1 MELPIFNTASKD
13 ADDGE
18 QLHELH
24 DMLVE
29 EVSLVDRAANKRR
42 FLVVKQ
48 EDGSVYMAEPTE
60 LQPQPDGSLE
70 TTRFPPSWWP
80 PIEVQHKLEEEKLEE
95 EKVESPDA
103 EDESEASKA
112 ALSMPGPV
120 KESCARAL
128 TEVVERASSLL
139 NKVKAA
145 TATDEKS
152 PTPIPPEVGAE
163 AKAIAQLL
171 VGITD
176 RYPSPKA
183 RSAKEDNMTESEET
197 SKVEDS
203 VDETA
208 AVQDVE
214 KAGARMSKDRYNR
227 FKQAVSLLNSVFGE
241 VSPPIAAG
249 MKAKAKAE
257 PEEEEEKKAKD
268 AKVKKADDRASLDE
282 MVGALADVVTQVSKA
297 VAVTNEKVE
306 LITKSRGASH
316 VLNVETSAAPRQSRT
331 VSWPVDMT
339 KPMDRNN
346 VSKAKFW
353 D

>member
-1 MELPIFNTASKD
+1 MDIFNTASKD
-13 ADDGE
+13 EDR
-18 QLHELH
+18 QLHELQ

-60 LQPQPDGSLE
+60 LTPQADGTL
-70 TTRFPPSWWP
+70 
-80 PIEVQHKLEEEKLEE
+80 IADVEVQNKAKEEEVEEEKAT
-95 EKVESPDA
+95 SADSD
-103 EDESEASKA
+103 DESETCKA

-152 PTPIPPEVGAE
+152 PTPVPPEVGAE

-203 VDETA
+203 SVDEA
-208 AVQDVE
+208 APVQDIE

-241 VSPPIAAG
+241 VSPPVAAG
-249 MKAKAKAE
+249 MKAKAKEAE
-257 PEEEEEKKAKD
+257 PEEEEKKAKN
-268 AKVKKADDRASLDE
+268 AKVKKADGPSLDE

-306 LITKSRGASH
+306 RITKSRGASH
-316 VLNVETSAAPRQSRT
+316 VLNVESSAAPRQPRT